1 MSALEGLTQRDWFA
15 AQALIAMGDSTPY
28 VPSDARKGPTPTY
41 SDPEGQRLRAE
52 CAYAQADAML
62 AARRERAA

>member
-1 MSALEGLTQRDWFA
+1 MSAPEGLTLRDWFA

-28 VPSDARKGPTPTY
+28 VPGGPQPTY

-62 AARRERAA
+62 AAKKEAGA